1 MRMAGFHGIP
11 YREIRYWA
19 GEALALALAA
29 TAGLTHQISGLRQLF
44 GPAIVPPIEDEGAA
58 F

>member
-1 MRMAGFHGIP
+1 MKRADEDGGIP
-11 YREIRYWA
+11 YREIRYWV
-19 GEALALALAA
+19 GEALALAA